1 MHSISELAA
10 AAGVTVRTLRYY
22 DKFGLLSPSRHSA
35 SGYRLYDETA
45 ALKLQQILFYRE
57 LGLPLADIRRL
68 LGAPDFDLLAALESH
83 RAELG
88 KRIARLRILSRT
100 VENTIAYMKGET
112 SMEKAGIFAGF
123 TPEEE
128 EYYAAEAEKLYDPET
143 VRAANRRWKAYGK
156 ARQNEILEEGKLLY
170 NDFATA
176 MEENRELESFEV
188 QALVERWRRNIEHYW
203 TPPLERLEPLA
214 RHYSEDSRF
223 RENIDAI
230 KPGLAEFIG
239 RAVGVYVAKKRASM
253 MSASGHSIP

>member
-1 MHSISELAA
+1 MYRISELAA

-45 ALKLQQILFYRE
+45 ALRLQQILFYRE
-57 LGLPLADIRRL
+57 LGLPLADIQRL
-68 LGAPDFDLLAALESH
+68 LGAPDFDLLSALESH

-128 EYYAAEAEKLYDPET
+128 EYYSKEAEKMYDPDI
-143 VRAANRRWKAYGK
+143 VRESNKRWKAYGA
-156 ARQNEILEEGKLLY
+156 ARQKEILEEGKLLY
-170 NDFATA
+170 TDFATA
-176 MEENRELESFEV
+176 MEENRELESIEV
-188 QALVERWRRNIEHYW
+188 QAIVERWRRNIEHYW
-203 TPPLERLEPLA
+203 TPRLDQLEPLA

-223 RENIDAI
+223 KENIDAI

-239 RAVGVYVAKKRASM
+239 RAVGAYVAKKEASM
-253 MSASGHSIP
+253 MRTSRHQIS